1 MNRDSNTTQNRDRRY
16 GTAGVTPAVK
26 EESTRIAGGRIV
38 TPDGVY
44 EDGSLLIS
52 GSRIERVNQ
61 SHDRRT
67 HAHTT
72 VDATDR
78 VVMPGLVDLHGDDI
92 ESHLFPRPEARIDT
106 DRAVVDADRANVT
119 SGITTKF
126 HAIAFEDDPDEN
138 RTVSLARELV
148 ETFEASPE
156 LLGDNRVH
164 ARCEVTES
172 VDAVREL
179 LSENTAIDLVSLMNH
194 VPGDGQFADREAF
207 ERRYVEGHRLSPDG
221 AERLAERRADTDE
234 STLRDRIATLS
245 DHASDAGLPVAS
257 HDDTAPETVERMAAL
272 DVSISEFPVTLAA
285 AERASEL
292 GLHTVMGA
300 PNLVQ
305 GGSLWGNL
313 AVEDAVDAGVVDV
326 LCSDYHPPSLLAAP
340 FVPTGEPLHERV
352 ARVTSNPADAVGL
365 DDRGRIEAGRR
376 ADVLVVDPEP
386 VPTVERAFVNGEAV
400 LQASETTRDRARTE
414 YSPAS

>member
-1 MNRDSNTTQNRDRRY
+1 MNRDSNTRQHRLRRY
-16 GTAGVTPAVK
+16 GTAGVMSAVS
-26 EESTRIAGGRIV
+26 EESTRIEGGRIV
-38 TPDGVY
+38 TPEGVY
-44 EDGSLLIS
+44 ENGSLLIR
-52 GSRIERVNQ
+52 GSRIERVTPVRE
-61 SHDRRT
+61 RRT
-67 HAHTT
+67 HARRT

-78 VVMPGLVDLHGDDI
+78 VVMPGIVDLHGDDV

-148 ETFEASPE
+148 ETFENAPE

-164 ARCEVTES
+164 ARCELTES
-172 VDAVREL
+172 ADAVREL
-179 LSENTAIDLVSLMNH
+179 LAENAAIDMVSLMNH
-194 VPGDGQFADREAF
+194 VPGDGQFADCEAF
-207 ERRYVEGHRLSPDG
+207 ERRYVAGHRFSPDG
-221 AERLAERRADTDE
+221 AERLAERRADVDE
-234 STLRDRIATLS
+234 ATLRDRIATLS

-257 HDDTAPETVERMAAL
+257 HDDATPDTVERMAERN
-272 DVSISEFPVTLAA
+272 VSISEFPVTLAA

-292 GLHTVMGA
+292 GLYTVMGA

-340 FVPTGEPLHERV
+340 FVPTGEPLHDRV

-386 VPTVERAFVNGEAV
+386 VPTVERAFVNGTEV
-400 LQASETTRDRARTE
+400 LQSSETNRDRVRPAYT
-414 YSPAS
+414 PAS